1 MNTKYMKRERN
12 VNKTIGYAVE
22 YCEYREIGVRRLF
35 REHNFKKNKTDYND
49 KVLCWRI
56 HT

>member
-1 MNTKYMKRERN
+1 MKRERN

-49 KVLCWRI
+49 KVLC
-56 HT
+56 